1 MLHVG
6 IKRSWLRRALG
17 MGAATLACAAVLAV
31 TAEPAA
37 ASGTYSLTGTVNVRK
52 GPATTFAAITT
63 KASGSSFTLN
73 CQWQGGGSVGGN
85 KTWDYVTFGDGT
97 KGAVSDYYTTT
108 PSWNSFAPNTGQCYA
123 VREQHAVS
131 WARSVLGQTST
142 NGDLGDS
149 NHVWNGWCD
158 NFVGHA
164 FGLAASGYATAIDH
178 YNALNSAGLINSPS
192 FAYSPPAGALVF
204 FAAAAINGYDG
215 HVMLSE
221 GNGLYITAAATVRE
235 VNISWPGAT
244 YLGWAYAD
252 GSWPGR

>member
-1 MLHVG
+1 M
-6 IKRSWLRRALG
+6 KLRRIIVASVTVAMCSAGLVAVASPAL
-17 MGAATLACAAVLAV
+17 
-31 TAEPAA
+31 

-52 GPATTFAAITT
+52 GPATTFGVITT

-73 CQWQGGGSVGGN
+73 CQWQGGSSVGGN
-85 KTWDYVTFGDGT
+85 KTWDYVTFSDGT
-97 KGAVSDYYTTT
+97 KGAVADYYTTT
-108 PSWNSFAPNTGQCYA
+108 PSWNSFAPNNIQCYRP
-123 VREQHAVS
+123 REQNAVN
-131 WARSVLGQTST
+131 WGKSVLGNSTT

-178 YNALNSAGLINSPS
+178 YNTLNNAGLINSPS
-192 FAYSPPAGALVF
+192 FAFGPPAGALVF
-204 FAAAAINGYDG
+204 FAAAPINGNAG

-221 GNGLYITAAATVRE
+221 GNGTYITSAATVRE
-235 VNISWPGAT
+235 VGITWPGAT